1 MHRSNSLANCSYAPI
16 GLLSI
21 FVTTEGFEPTF
32 SHPITIICLE
42 GKLVYVAIFCSFTGT
57 QTQILDLGNPCP
69 IQLNDEAMCGL
80 SKIRT
85 CIFGFVDRCPNP
97 LDDETVVPLIGFEP
111 TFATPLQITVSKTE
125 LVTLVSKS
133 HVRCSKSLFGLYEGP
148 LFSTNPCNVA
158 HPPRF
163 ELGTPV
169 LTALY
174 SKPLS
179 YR

>member
-1 MHRSNSLANCSYAPI
+1 MVGAERRGIEPHARRHTFFSKEAPVQPAF
-16 GLLSI
+16 LSI

-111 TFATPLQITVSKTE
+111 TFATQLQITVSKTE
-125 LVTLVSKS
+125 LVTSVFVPT
-133 HVRCSKSLFGLYEGP
+133 VRI
-148 LFSTNPCNVA
+148 
-158 HPPRF
+158 
-163 ELGTPV
+163 ELTCDH
-169 LTALY
+169 LHFQRLMRA
-174 SKPLS
+174 
-179 YR
+179 R